1 MATEDG
7 KVIYKVVI
15 DDSEVEPKV
24 EKAGKKAK
32 RAVKKSADESADFVK
47 ESSRKSEKSVEDAGE
62 VVTKKA
68 RKAGNQVKD
77 ATKEVGKNVEDTA
90 KETGKGVEDAA
101 KAAGKGVEDTT
112 KETGEKVKESTRK
125 TGEDIGESGH
135 KHASVFHDVMVG
147 AARRIGSAFVELAGK
162 AVNAVGDIAKA
173 GIEFNAKMETYQTAF
188 TTLLGSAE
196 EAERVMNQIR
206 EDAARTPFDV
216 DSLTQ
221 ANQMLVSA
229 GISADDARSDVLNLA
244 NAIAATGG
252 GSAEL
257 SRMAANM
264 QQIQNTGKATAMD
277 IRQFANAGINIYGLL
292 ADSMGVTTEQ
302 AAEMDVTYEQLTAAF
317 EKAAS
322 AGGKYEGA
330 LEKQSQTFTGRIST
344 LKDNATQLAGALTE
358 DLFTTLS
365 DTALPMVMDWVATL
379 LEAAQTGGIEG
390 AMEAAQGILGGLL
403 DTFISSLPEMVDT
416 GLTILES
423 LLSGIGN
430 NIPNVVQTV
439 ITVLQALL
447 NGLYNHLPAI
457 MQAGVDI
464 LVGLVTGLLQMIP
477 WLITQIPE
485 IIYAI
490 LNIFLSTDWGSIGVA
505 IVDGIWAGIVSLW
518 DWLVSSVENALTNLW
533 NSAKNALGIHSP
545 SKKFA
550 FIGEMSVEGTMEGF
564 EDSEAEMTRV
574 VRDIYSGVS
583 DTAADAL
590 RPVDVGYNGYSR
602 QDIEREVSF
611 RLQATGTTGGMT
623 IVVPLSLDGREIARA
638 TAWSMGE
645 QLAWEEL

>member
-15 DDSEVEPKV
+15 NDDDVPSKAQEVG
-24 EKAGKKAK
+24 EKAGNGIERGA
-32 RAVKKSADESADFVK
+32 RSGTGLFK
-47 ESSRKSEKSVEDAGE
+47 EMM
-62 VVTKKA
+62 
-68 RKAGNQVKD
+68 
-77 ATKEVGKNVEDTA
+77 
-90 KETGKGVEDAA
+90 
-101 KAAGKGVEDTT
+101 
-112 KETGEKVKESTRK
+112 
-125 TGEDIGESGH
+125 I
-135 KHASVFHDVMVG
+135 G
-147 AARRIGSAFVELAGK
+147 AARQIGAAFVEMAQ
-162 AVNAVGDIAKA
+162 NAVQGVEQITKA

-221 ANQMLVSA
+221 ANQALISAGVSA
-229 GISADDARSDVLNLA
+229 EDARKDVLNLA
-244 NAIAATGG
+244 NAISATGG

-490 LNIFLSTDWGSIGVA
+490 LNTFLSTDWGSIGVA

>member
-7 KVIYKVVI
+7 KIIYKVVI
-15 DDSEVEPKV
+15 NDDDVPSKAQE
-24 EKAGKKAK
+24 AGKKAGNGIEHGA
-32 RAVKKSADESADFVK
+32 RSGTGLFK
-47 ESSRKSEKSVEDAGE
+47 EMMTGA
-62 VVTKKA
+62 A
-68 RKAGNQVKD
+68 RH
-77 ATKEVGKNVEDTA
+77 
-90 KETGKGVEDAA
+90 
-101 KAAGKGVEDTT
+101 
-112 KETGEKVKESTRK
+112 
-125 TGEDIGESGH
+125 IGES
-135 KHASVFHDVMVG
+135 
-147 AARRIGSAFVELAGK
+147 FVEMAQK
-162 AVNAVGDIAKA
+162 AVQGVAEITKA
-173 GIEFNAKMETYQTAF
+173 GIEFNAKMETYETAF

-206 EDAARTPFDV
+206 EDAAHTPFDV

-330 LEKQSQTFTGRIST
+330 LEKQSQTFQGRITT

-390 AMEAAQGILGGLL
+390 AIDAAKSILGGLL
-403 DTFISSLPEMVDT
+403 ETFIGALPEIVDT

-430 NIPNVVQTV
+430 NIPKVVQAV
-439 ITVLQALL
+439 ITILQALL

-457 MQAGVDI
+457 VQAGVDI
-464 LVGLVTGLLQMIP
+464 LVGLVTGLLQMLP

-490 LNIFLSTDWGSIGVA
+490 LNAFLSTDWGSIGVA
-505 IVDGIWAGIVSLW
+505 IVNGIWNGIVSLW

-533 NSAKNALGIHSP
+533 NGAKNALGIHSP

>member
-7 KVIYKVVI
+7 KIIYKVVI
-15 DDSEVEPKV
+15 NDDDVPSKAQE
-24 EKAGKKAK
+24 AGKKAGNGIEHGA
-32 RAVKKSADESADFVK
+32 RSGTGLFK
-47 ESSRKSEKSVEDAGE
+47 EMMTGA
-62 VVTKKA
+62 A
-68 RKAGNQVKD
+68 RH
-77 ATKEVGKNVEDTA
+77 
-90 KETGKGVEDAA
+90 
-101 KAAGKGVEDTT
+101 
-112 KETGEKVKESTRK
+112 
-125 TGEDIGESGH
+125 IGES
-135 KHASVFHDVMVG
+135 
-147 AARRIGSAFVELAGK
+147 FVEMAQK
-162 AVNAVGDIAKA
+162 AVQGVAEITKA
-173 GIEFNAKMETYQTAF
+173 GIEFNAKMETYETAF

-206 EDAARTPFDV
+206 EDAAHTPFDV

-490 LNIFLSTDWGSIGVA
+490 LNTFLSTDWGSIGVA